1 MSKLIKK
8 LLLAFTLFS
17 LISLIAIFSLLWTY
31 SNKLPDYK
39 FLKNYKPSVSSKVYS
54 GKGVL
59 ISDFSTEKRIFVP
72 FNAIPK
78 KIIYSFLSSE
88 DKNFFKHP
96 GA

>member
-17 LISLIAIFSLLWTY
+17 LLCFVVIFSILWIY

-54 GKGVL
+54 GNGLL
-59 ISDFSTEKRIFVP
+59 ISDFS
-72 FNAIPK
+72 A
-78 KIIYSFLSSE
+78 
-88 DKNFFKHP
+88 
-96 GA
+96 